1 MPPEDDPAA
10 EDDGAAGE
18 PAEIQVGLFGGE

>member
-10 EDDGAAGE
+10 ESEDSVGE
-18 PAEIQVGLFGGE
+18 PAEIQVGLFREE